1 MQIEAQHFTLA
12 LADTCCAPGDTVATL
27 AKLSASTPA
36 DLLLADESPLHHKL
50 QCLRSPRLNSR

>member
-12 LADTCCAPGDTVATL
+12 LADTGATL

-36 DLLLADESPLHHKL
+36 HLLLADESPLHRKL
-50 QCLRSPRLNSR
+50 QCLRNPRLTSR